1 MALELL
7 PFDILLSILSF
18 LGPTEILK
26 LRKVRLKQLKLF
38 CHF

>member
-18 LGPTEILK
+18 LGPKEILD
-26 LRKVRLKQLKLF
+26 LRKVRLKQLKLLCLF
-38 CHF
+38 